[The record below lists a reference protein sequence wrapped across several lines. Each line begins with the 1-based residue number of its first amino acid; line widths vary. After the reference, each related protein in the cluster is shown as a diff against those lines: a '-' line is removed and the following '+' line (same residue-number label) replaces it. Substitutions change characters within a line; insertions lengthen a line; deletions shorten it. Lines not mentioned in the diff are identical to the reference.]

1 MGTPTNKESICERCK
16 KPTKNGIELEHGKP
30 LAITKQARIISIEA
44 WHDGIHMLLGTGH
57 GGPSG
62 DMAKAEVAAVS
73 FSPHSFELSVD
84 ILGSSNSSFGC
95 IIGESCLSNLRY
107 EELTAAK

>member
-1 MGTPTNKESICERCK
+1 MLIGTR
-16 KPTKNGIELEHGKP
+16 
-30 LAITKQARIISIEA
+30 
-44 WHDGIHMLLGTGH
+44 H
-57 GGPSG
+57 GGASG

-95 IIGESCLSNLRY
+95 IIGESCLSKLRY